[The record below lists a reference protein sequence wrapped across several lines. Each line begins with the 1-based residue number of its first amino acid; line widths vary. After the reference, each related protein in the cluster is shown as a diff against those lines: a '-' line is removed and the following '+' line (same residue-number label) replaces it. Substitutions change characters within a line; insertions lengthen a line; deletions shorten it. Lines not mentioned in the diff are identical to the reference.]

1 MLHNFRQRRNEI
13 IHQLSPQELGIY
25 PSTSD
30 QLGRM
35 IQGDIFVDISGI
47 DETDFDQS
55 ILSNLRNS
63 DVVLLIVSEHT
74 FAPDRIQY
82 DDDWVRREI
91 ALALELDKPIVLVYV
106 EGLYSPPPAEL
117 PENIRAITRKQGI
130 NFYPEYWDAAVQRL
144 TDFVAKVAL
153 QISPQDSINQA
164 SLDKARQAFLSV
176 LVMRAHQLEISRSKP
191 TK

>member
-1 MLHNFRQRRNEI
+1 MKLFISYRRKSWAFT
-13 IHQLSPQELGIY
+13 HRLA
-25 PSTSD
+25 D

-47 DETDFDQS
+47 DETDFEQS

-82 DDDWVRREI
+82 DDDWVRRGI
-91 ALALELDKPIVLVYV
+91 ALALELDKPIVLVCV
-106 EGLYSPPPAEL
+106 EGLYPPSPDEL
-117 PENIRAITRKQGI
+117 SENIRAITRKQGI
-130 NFYPEYWDAAVQRL
+130 NFYPEYWNAAVQRL

-153 QISPQDSINQA
+153 QGSVQASGNQA
-164 SLDKARQAFLSV
+164 SLDTCPSNIPVRFGVASTPIGSKLNKA
-176 LVMRAHQLEISRSKP
+176 
-191 TK
+191 